1 MLLAGKVTVIFGG
14 SGAIG
19 SAVAHTMAREGAM
32 CIWARAVRKSWIGPP
47 AASERRVA
55 QSKLLL
61 PMFSTNTT
69 HQNKLLAL
77 SSKPVE

>member
-1 MLLAGKVTVIFGG
+1 MLLAGKVAVIFGG

-19 SAVAHTMAREGAM
+19 SAVSHAMAREGAHVYLG
-32 CIWARAVRKSWIGPP
+32 RAVRKSWIGRP
-47 AASERRVA
+47 AASERRVV
-55 QSKLLL
+55 QSKRLL

-69 HQNKLLAL
+69 HQNKLIVL

>member
-19 SAVAHTMAREGAM
+19 SAVAHTM
-32 CIWARAVRKSWIGPP
+32 ARAVRKSWIGPP